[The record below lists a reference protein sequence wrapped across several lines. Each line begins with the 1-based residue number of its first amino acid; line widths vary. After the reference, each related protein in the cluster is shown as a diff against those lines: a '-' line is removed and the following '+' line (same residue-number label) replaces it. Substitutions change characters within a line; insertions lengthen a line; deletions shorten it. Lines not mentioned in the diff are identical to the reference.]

1 MKKICMVNGSFRGGK
16 ASSLIFLKDLAAG
29 MRGKDLSVE
38 FYGMKTGPAAAHP
51 EGTFRALAC
60 ADALVFAFPLYV
72 YCLSGG
78 FVRFLEDFRGYLA
91 SGGERNRGT
100 RIYAIVNCGFP
111 EPRITK
117 EAVRVI
123 RNFSSRTG
131 FDYRL
136 AVSIGCGPA
145 TAMTRKL
152 PFLNSKLK
160 RAWARII
167 EDILDSNAGHT
178 EDLLVEPAI
187 PKSILLRVKE
197 SYERKSGIL

>member
-16 ASSLIFLKDLAAG
+16 ASSLIFLKDLATG
-29 MRGKDLSVE
+29 VRRVGLSVE
-38 FYGMKTGPAAAHP
+38 FYGMKACREAVYPND
-51 EGTFRALAC
+51 TFRALAC
-60 ADALVFAFPLYV
+60 ADTLVLAFPLYV

-78 FVRFLEDFRGYLA
+78 FIRFLEDFQAHLA
-91 SGGERNRGT
+91 KGGERNQET

-136 AVSIGCGPA
+136 SVSIGCGPA
-145 TAMTRKL
+145 NAMTRKL
-152 PFLNSKLK
+152 PFLDTKLK

-167 EDILDSNAGHT
+167 EDILDPKAGQA

-187 PKSILLRVKE
+187 PKSVHLLGPEK
-197 SYERKSGIL
+197 